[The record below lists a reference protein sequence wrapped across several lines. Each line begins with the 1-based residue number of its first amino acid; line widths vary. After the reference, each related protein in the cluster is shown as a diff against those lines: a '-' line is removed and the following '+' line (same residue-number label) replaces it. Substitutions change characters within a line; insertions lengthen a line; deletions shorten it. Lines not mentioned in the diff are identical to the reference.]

1 MHKKLSLIF
10 VYVFISLG
18 VCSAQQDMS
27 LSDVIRTA
35 RHQSVEALQ
44 ARQAFIS
51 TYWAYRSYQA
61 SRLPSVYMYGDIM
74 NFDRSLTLLQSPED
88 GSLNY
93 VGSNNLQNGIGL
105 QVNQNITFTGGTLSV
120 ASDLSRIDQFGM
132 NKSLTWYSRPV
143 TVSYYQPLFT
153 YNQFKWDKKI
163 EPKEYE
169 KGKRQYMEFMEQ
181 ITINTVRAYHSLIL
195 ARMNNDI
202 ATSNYANTGKM
213 LSVARERQVL
223 GSVTRDE
230 LLQLEL
236 RMLNDSISINETAVA
251 VREAQMVLN
260 SVLGYDESY
269 EITPVLEENLPD
281 VYMDYDLVMAKALE
295 NSTFNLDNE
304 INLLNA
310 EAAVAQAKASRGIS
324 MSLNARFGLSQTAP
338 DFGGVYSD
346 LLDQEVVGLS
356 FSVPIFDWGL
366 GKGKVQKAKAA
377 QEVVRA
383 QVQQS
388 ENDFRRQIFTAVGQF
403 NNQRHQCSVS
413 KRAMLIAQE
422 RYELMMEKFRSGKA
436 SVMELNTA
444 QSENDT
450 ALQKYITDVSN
461 FWEYYYTLRQYTL
474 YDFIKGE
481 DLDIDVNE
489 MIAR

>member
-1 MHKKLSLIF
+1 MKLKLFILLLFPSIGCF
-10 VYVFISLG
+10 AQNISLE
-18 VCSAQQDMS
+18 SAI
-27 LSDVIRTA
+27 DVA
-35 RHQSVEALQ
+35 RSQSVEAKE
-44 ARQAFIS
+44 ARQSFTS
-51 TYWAYRSYQA
+51 TYWAYRSYKA
-61 SRLPSVYMYGDIM
+61 SRLPSFNLYGGLM
-74 NFDRSLTLLQSPED
+74 NFDRSLTLMQSYED
-88 GSLNY
+88 GSFQY
-93 VGSNNLQNGIGL
+93 VNSYNLQNSLGL
-105 QVNQNITFTGGTLSV
+105 QVSQNLTFTGGTLSV
-120 ASDLSRIDQFGM
+120 YSDLSRIDQFGID
-132 NKSLTWYSRPV
+132 KSLTWYSQPV

-169 KGKRQYMEFMEQ
+169 RGKRQYMESMEQ

-195 ARMNNDI
+195 ARMNNNI
-202 ATSNYANTGKM
+202 ASSNYANTGKM
-213 LSVARERQVL
+213 LSVARERQAL

-403 NNQRHQCSVS
+403 NNQRHQCLVS

-489 MIAR
+489 MIY

>member
-1 MHKKLSLIF
+1 MKFRIF
-10 VYVFISLG
+10 ILTL
-18 VCSAQQDMS
+18 CSSIGCFAQSMS
-27 LSDVIRTA
+27 LESAINTSRS
-35 RHQSVEALQ
+35 QSVAAKEAKQ
-44 ARQAFIS
+44 SFIS
-51 TYWAYRSYQA
+51 TYWAYRSYKA
-61 SRLPSVYMYGDIM
+61 SRLPSFNLYGGLM
-74 NFDRSLTLLQSPED
+74 NFDRSLTLMQSYED
-88 GSLNY
+88 GSFQY
-93 VGSNNLQNGIGL
+93 VNSYNLQNSLGL
-105 QVNQNITFTGGTLSV
+105 QVSQNLTFTGGTLSV
-120 ASDLSRIDQFGM
+120 YSDLSRIDQFGM
-132 NKSLTWYSRPV
+132 DKSLTWYSQPV

-169 KGKRQYMEFMEQ
+169 KGKRQYMESMEQ

-195 ARMNNDI
+195 ARMNNNI

-383 QVQQS
+383 QVLQS

-403 NNQRHQCSVS
+403 NNQRHQCLVS
-413 KRAMLIAQE
+413 KSAMLIAQE
-422 RYELMMEKFRSGKA
+422 RYELMMEKFRNGKA

-474 YDFIKGE
+474 YDFIKGK